1 MKIEFTY
8 PVENKLPVVK
18 AVREVLNLGL
28 KEAKDAVDAG
38 EIEVNNVDVKELCS
52 AITSAG
58 GKIMPIEEHYKF
70 VEDVV
75 VPKYE
80 NPIMR
85 LIKDIVANDED
96 DRINDTFVVTNCANE
111 ICIESC
117 ISISERLYQQLQI
130 SGKDEAK
137 VVQQHIRLVV
147 AFKTLPAEYNKNGHP
162 TSVLVLH
169 VPENHNST
177 SDIEALSEA
186 ATTIHETILKAVSKT
201 SVFDN
206 IEKDLK
212 PFYDE

>member
-8 PVENKLPVVK
+8 PNGNKLPVVK
-18 AVREVLNLGL
+18 AVKEVLHIGL

-58 GKIMPIEEHYKF
+58 GKIMPIEEHYES

-85 LIKDIVANDED
+85 LIKGIVSNEED
-96 DRINDTFVVTNCANE
+96 DRINDTFVVVSCANE
-111 ICIESC
+111 ICIESR

-137 VVQQHIRLVV
+137 VVQQHIRLVA
-147 AFKTLPAEYNKNGHP
+147 AFKALPAENKNGHP
-162 TSVLVLH
+162 TSVLVLR

-177 SDIEALSEA
+177 SDIETLSEA
-186 ATTIHETILKAVSKT
+186 ATTIHETILRAVSKT
-201 SVFDN
+201 SVFDS
-206 IEKDLK
+206 IERDLK

>member
-1 MKIEFTY
+1 MAKKANPTVKDVVIPESEHPLMRLMKGI
-8 PVENKLPVVK
+8 VEN
-18 AVREVLNLGL
+18 N
-28 KEAKDAVDAG
+28 
-38 EIEVNNVDVKELCS
+38 
-52 AITSAG
+52 
-58 GKIMPIEEHYKF
+58 
-70 VEDVV
+70 
-75 VPKYE
+75 
-80 NPIMR
+80 
-85 LIKDIVANDED
+85 ED
-96 DRINDTFVVTNCANE
+96 DRINDTFVVANCADG
-111 ICIESC
+111 ICIESR

-147 AFKTLPAEYNKNGHP
+147 AFKALPAEYNKNGHP

-177 SDIEALSEA
+177 SDIETLSEA

>member
-1 MKIEFTY
+1 MAKRK
-8 PVENKLPVVK
+8 ENPTVK
-18 AVREVLNLGL
+18 
-28 KEAKDAVDAG
+28 
-38 EIEVNNVDVKELCS
+38 
-52 AITSAG
+52 
-58 GKIMPIEEHYKF
+58 
-70 VEDVV
+70 DVV
-75 VPKYE
+75 VPEFE

-85 LIKDIVANDED
+85 LVKDFIATEAD

-111 ICIESC
+111 ICIESR

-137 VVQQHIRLVV
+137 VVQQHIRLVA
-147 AFKTLPAEYNKNGHP
+147 AFKALPAENKNSHP

-177 SDIEALSEA
+177 SDIEVLSTA